1 MRGWGRWVWLF
12 RVRRGRG
19 RRVRA
24 RVGGMAR
31 RRRGRGGWC
40 ISLAGVGLFVAVRF
54 GGRGGECDGS

>member
-1 MRGWGRWVWLF
+1 MF
-12 RVRRGRG
+12 RVRRGRGKG

-40 ISLAGVGLFVAVRF
+40 ISLAGVGLFVAVGF